1 VDTRLRGYDIKQ
13 EKIIL
18 ELNLKFIADFHIHSH
33 FSIATSKK
41 LVPEYLEYW
50 ARLKGINVIGTGDC
64 IHPGWQQE
72 LAEKLEPCGNGLFR
86 LRKEYR
92 LDESKRLNHEFIPAE
107 VFFMLTG
114 EISSIYKRDGK
125 VRKVHNICVFP
136 DMESLKKVQ
145 SRLDEMGNIRSDG
158 RPILGI
164 DSRVILDMVLQS
176 SSESFVIPAHIWTPW
191 FSVLGSKSGFDTIEE
206 CYGDLTPEI
215 FAVETGLSSDPE
227 MNWRCSFLDSFRLVS
242 NSDAHSPEKL
252 GREANLFDTE
262 LSYFGIYH
270 ALKHDKGFKGTI
282 EFYPEEGKY
291 HYDGHRNCGVVWNPL
306 ETLKHRGICP
316 VCGKEVTKGVM
327 YRVAELGDRSDVP
340 DSVKKDFYSITQL
353 PDLLSEVMRQKSS
366 SSKSVMNEYFR
377 IIHALGSEF
386 HLYLDSDI
394 GDIYSSG
401 GELLAEGVRRLRNG
415 EVHLTGGYDG
425 EFGTVRVF
433 DEGEIDTFKAK
444 SLFKDKS
451 VIDQHPAVKKS
462 SVEFDVAE
470 FRRISALNKSE
481 PQASQSGGIED
492 KSGGATAEQTEA
504 VNYSDGPCMVI
515 AGPGAG
521 KTFLLVERIKRLAD
535 EGVEP
540 QSIAVLTFSN
550 KAADELRERLGSS
563 LIEQGLSVSTFHSL
577 GLKLIKEN
585 PGIFGLPEGFIL
597 LNDEERL
604 HLLKSLSPDKTSA
617 AGDLLRKISAYKQG
631 IDSDIAPAVVE
642 EYNGCLIKNNFID
655 VDDLI
660 YLPCVVAE
668 VSDELR
674 NIISSRFTHIM
685 IDEFQDINFMQ
696 YRFIR
701 LLAPDAG
708 ADIFVIGDPDQSIY
722 GFRGASPEYMRRL
735 KSDYPELKE
744 FMLKKS
750 FRCSGVILRA
760 AGQVLGKG
768 EYLLSGN
775 KGVKLIINEMTSD
788 RSESDWIASEIERM
802 VGGVRSFS
810 MDSGMADGENN
821 GLGFSDFAVL
831 CRSSFMFECLREA
844 FVNHG
849 IAYKVSGSRPFY
861 EFEPY
866 KSVIQSM
873 RNALTGINAAEE
885 KSAELKKLM
894 NELPVD
900 KLIIKLLEDSGAES
914 DKLRVQSAFGRM
926 RSYDEFL
933 HSLPLR
939 TGEDDYL
946 PYYEAVSLMTIHSSK
961 GLEFDTVFIPGCE
974 DGIIPFNLFGSE
986 MSDLT
991 EEERIFYVAMTRA
1004 KKQVYLTSASK
1015 RGYKGRILESVRS
1028 MFIAR
1033 IEKDIIEAKK
1043 RAPIRKKED
1052 DGQLNLF

>member
-1 VDTRLRGYDIKQ
+1 M
-13 EKIIL
+13 
-18 ELNLKFIADFHIHSH
+18 KFIADFHIHSH

-86 LRKEYR
+86 LKNEYR
-92 LDESKRLNHEFIPAE
+92 LEESKRLKHEFIPDE
-107 VFFMLTG
+107 IFFMLTG

-145 SRLDEMGNIRSDG
+145 SRLDDAANIRSDG

-164 DSRVILDMVLQS
+164 DSRIILDMVLQS

-291 HYDGHRNCGVVWNPL
+291 HYDGHRNCGIVWNPL

-316 VCGKEVTKGVM
+316 VCSKEVTKGVM
-327 YRVAELGDRSDVP
+327 YRVAELGDRSEVP
-340 DSVKKDFYSITQL
+340 DSIKKDFYSITQL
-353 PDLLSEVMRQKSS
+353 PDLLSEVMKQKSS
-366 SSKSVMNEYFR
+366 SSKSVMSEYFR
-377 IIHALGSEF
+377 VIHALGSEF

-394 GDIYSSG
+394 DEINNSG

-415 EVHLTGGYDG
+415 EVHLKGGYDG
-425 EFGTVRVF
+425 EFGTVKVF
-433 DEGEIDTFKAK
+433 DEGELDTFKSK
-444 SLFKDKS
+444 SLFKDKNG
-451 VIDQHPAVKKS
+451 IDPHPVQKKQ

-470 FRRISALNKSE
+470 FRRISAMNKESAVEETRTVPEKDNGGITSE
-481 PQASQSGGIED
+481 QAVAVNFSGGP
-492 KSGGATAEQTEA
+492 G
-504 VNYSDGPCMVI
+504 MVI

-521 KTFLLVERIKRLAD
+521 KTFLIVERIRRITD
-535 EGVEP
+535 EGVQP
-540 QSIAVLTFSN
+540 SGIAVLTFSN
-550 KAADELRERLGSS
+550 KAADELKERLGET
-563 LIEQGLSVSTFHSL
+563 LRGDGLHVSTFHSL
-577 GLKLIKEN
+577 GLKFITGHPQL
-585 PGIFGLPEGFIL
+585 FGLREGFII

-604 HLLKSLSPDKTSA
+604 HLLKSIFPEKNSGA
-617 AGDLLRKISAYKQG
+617 ALLRKISAYKQG
-631 IDSDIAPAVVE
+631 IETDVEPAIVE
-642 EYNGCLIKNNFID
+642 AYNNCLLNNNFID

-660 YLPCVVAE
+660 YLPCVIAE
-668 VSDELR
+668 ASGELR
-674 NIISSRFTHIM
+674 SVLSARFTHIV
-685 IDEFQDINFMQ
+685 IDEFQDINLMQ

-701 LLAPDAG
+701 LLAPGSG

-722 GFRGASPEYMRRL
+722 GFRGADPEYIRRL
-735 KSDYPELKE
+735 KSDYPELRE

-760 AGQVLGKG
+760 AGQILGRG
-768 EYLLSGN
+768 EYLSSDK
-775 KGVKLIINEMTSD
+775 KGVKLIISEMTSD
-788 RSESDWIASEIERM
+788 RSEADWIASEIERM

-810 MDSGMADGENN
+810 MDSGMADGENQ
-821 GLGFSDFAVL
+821 GRGFGDFAVL

-844 FVNHG
+844 FRNHG
-849 IAYKVSGSRPFY
+849 IAYKVAGSRPFY

-866 KSVIQSM
+866 KSVIQQIRDM
-873 RNALTGINAAEE
+873 LTGINSGKET
-885 KSAELKKLM
+885 SGGLKKLM
-894 NELPVD
+894 DELPPAEM
-900 KLIIKLLEDSGAES
+900 IIKLLEQKGAEF
-914 DKLRVQSAFGRM
+914 DRMRVHAAFGSM
-926 RSYDEFL
+926 WSYDEFL
-933 HSLPLR
+933 GTIPLR

-946 PYYEAVSLMTIHSSK
+946 PDYEAVSLMTIHSAK

-974 DGIIPFNLFGSE
+974 DDIIPFNLFGSE
-986 MSDLT
+986 VSDLS
-991 EEERIFYVAMTRA
+991 EEERVFYVALTRA
-1004 KKQVYLTSASK
+1004 KKQVYLTSALK
-1015 RGYKGRILESVRS
+1015 RRYKGRILESGRS
-1028 MFIAR
+1028 RFIDR

-1043 RAPIRKKED
+1043 RAPFKKKED

>member
-1 VDTRLRGYDIKQ
+1 M
-13 EKIIL
+13 
-18 ELNLKFIADFHIHSH
+18 KFIADFHIHSH

-64 IHPGWQQE
+64 VHPGWQQE

-86 LRKEYR
+86 LKKEYR
-92 LDESKRLNHEFIPAE
+92 LEESKRLKHEFIPDE
-107 VFFMLTG
+107 VYFMLTG

-145 SRLDEMGNIRSDG
+145 SRLDGVGNIRSDG
-158 RPILGI
+158 RPILGL
-164 DSRVILDMVLQS
+164 DSRIILDMVLQS

-306 ETLKHRGICP
+306 ETVKHGGICP

-340 DSVKKDFYSITQL
+340 ESIKKDFYSITQL
-353 PDLLSEVMRQKSS
+353 PDLLSEVMGQKSS

-377 IIHALGSEF
+377 VIHALGSEF

-394 GDIYSSG
+394 DDINNSC
-401 GELLAEGVRRLRNG
+401 GELLAEGVRRLRSG
-415 EVHLTGGYDG
+415 EVHLKGGYDG
-425 EFGTVRVF
+425 EFGVVKVF
-433 DEGEIDTFKAK
+433 DEGETGSFRAK
-444 SLFKDKS
+444 SLFKDKKGGE
-451 VIDQHPAVKKS
+451 QHPAPKKT

-470 FRRISALNKSE
+470 FKRISSMNKVSSAE
-481 PQASQSGGIED
+481 ETHPDNPDNDNEEESGGITSEQSAAVNF
-492 KSGGATAEQTEA
+492 SGGP
-504 VNYSDGPCMVI
+504 GMVI

-521 KTFLLVERIKRLAD
+521 KTFLIVERIKRIAD
-535 EGVEP
+535 EGVDP
-540 QSIAVLTFSN
+540 SGIAVLTFSN
-550 KAADELRERLGSS
+550 KAADELKERLGDSPAGA
-563 LIEQGLSVSTFHSL
+563 GLHVSTFHSL
-577 GLKLIKEN
+577 GLKLISEA
-585 PGIFGLPEGFIL
+585 PRLFGLREGFII

-604 HLLKSLSPDKTSA
+604 HLLKSLSREKKSG
-617 AGDLLRKISAYKQG
+617 AGTLLRKVSACKQG
-631 IDSDIAPAVVE
+631 IEAGIDPDVFR
-642 EYNGCLIKNNFID
+642 EYNSCLIENNFID

-660 YLPCVVAE
+660 YLPCVMAE
-668 VSDELR
+668 VSEELR
-674 NIISSRFTHIM
+674 RVISSRFTHIM

-696 YRFIR
+696 YRLIR
-701 LLAPDAG
+701 LLAPDEG

-722 GFRGASPEYMRRL
+722 GFRGATPEYIRRL
-735 KSDYPELKE
+735 KSDYPGLKE
-744 FMLKKS
+744 FILKKS

-760 AGQVLGKG
+760 AGQILGKG
-768 EYLLSGN
+768 EYLRSDK
-775 KGVKLIINEMTSD
+775 KGVKLIINEITSD
-788 RSESDWIASEIERM
+788 RSEADWIASEIERM

-810 MDSGMADGENN
+810 MDSGMADGENR
-821 GLGFSDFAVL
+821 GRGFGDFAVL
-831 CRSSFMFECLREA
+831 CRSSFMFECFREA
-844 FVNHG
+844 FRNHG
-849 IAYKVSGSRPFY
+849 IAYKVAGSRPFY

-873 RNALTGINAAEE
+873 RNALTGIDAQAEITDE
-885 KSAELKKLM
+885 IKKHM
-894 NELPVD
+894 NELPAAE
-900 KLIIKLLEDSGAES
+900 LIIKLLERSGAEF
-914 DKLRVQSAFGRM
+914 DRLRVQSAFGRM
-926 RSYDEFL
+926 YSYDDFL
-933 HSLPLR
+933 RTLPLR

-946 PYYEAVSLMTIHSSK
+946 PDYEAVSLMTIHSAK

-974 DGIIPFNLFGSE
+974 EGIIPFNLFGSD
-986 MSDLT
+986 MSDLS
-991 EEERIFYVAMTRA
+991 EEERIFYVALTRA

-1015 RGYKGRILESVRS
+1015 RGYKGRILESGRS
-1028 MFIAR
+1028 RFIER

-1043 RAPIRKKED
+1043 RAPIKKKED

>member
-1 VDTRLRGYDIKQ
+1 M
-13 EKIIL
+13 
-18 ELNLKFIADFHIHSH
+18 KFIADFHIHSH

-86 LRKEYR
+86 LKKDYR
-92 LDESKRLNHEFIPAE
+92 LEESKRLKHEFIPDE

-145 SRLDEMGNIRSDG
+145 TRLDDVGNIRSDG

-252 GREANLFDTE
+252 GREANIFDTE
-262 LSYFGIYH
+262 VSYFGIYH

-306 ETLKHRGICP
+306 ETVKNRGICP

-340 DSVKKDFYSITQL
+340 DAIKKDFYSITQL

-366 SSKSVMNEYFR
+366 SSKSVMSEYFR
-377 IIHALGSEF
+377 LIHSLGSEF
-386 HLYLDSDI
+386 HLYLDSGIDDI
-394 GDIYSSG
+394 NSSG
-401 GELLAEGVRRLRNG
+401 GELLAEGVRRLRSG
-415 EVHLTGGYDG
+415 EVHLQGGYDG
-425 EFGTVRVF
+425 EFGVVKVF
-433 DEGEIDTFKAK
+433 DEDELDTFKSK
-444 SLFKDKS
+444 SLFKDRS
-451 VIDQHPAVKKS
+451 SADLHPVPKKV
-462 SVEFDVAE
+462 SVEFDVEE
-470 FRRISALNKSE
+470 FRRISALNKKTLPDSVE
-481 PQASQSGGIED
+481 PGVEKTGDGVTPEQS
-492 KSGGATAEQTEA
+492 AA
-504 VNYSDGPCMVI
+504 VNYTGGPCMVI

-521 KTFLLVERIKRLAD
+521 KTFLIVERIKRLAA
-535 EGVEP
+535 EGVKP
-540 QSIAVLTFSN
+540 QSTAVLTFSN
-550 KAADELRERLGSS
+550 KAAGELSDRLGAP
-563 LIEQGLSVSTFHSL
+563 LTWDGLHVSTFHTL

-585 PGIFGLPEGFIL
+585 PGLFGLRDGFIL

-604 HLLKSLSPDKTSA
+604 LILKSLSPEKISG
-617 AGDLLRKISAYKQG
+617 AGTLLRKISAYKQG
-631 IDSDIAPAVVE
+631 IDTDIEPAFVE
-642 EYNGCLIKNNFID
+642 KYNSCLVKNNFID

-660 YLPCVVAE
+660 YLPCVMAE

-674 NIISSRFTHIM
+674 GIVSSQFTHIM

-696 YRFIR
+696 YRLIR

-708 ADIFVIGDPDQSIY
+708 TDIFVIGDPDQSIY

-735 KSDYPELKE
+735 KSDYPELRE

-760 AGQVLGKG
+760 AGQILGKG
-768 EYLLSGN
+768 EYLRSDN

-788 RSESDWIASEIERM
+788 RSEADWIASEIERM

-810 MDSGMADGENN
+810 MDSGIADGENE
-821 GLGFSDFAVL
+821 GRGFGDFAVL
-831 CRSSFMFECLREA
+831 CRSSFMFECFREA
-844 FVNHG
+844 FKNHG

-861 EFEPY
+861 EFDPY
-866 KSVIQSM
+866 KSVIQRI
-873 RNALTGINAAEE
+873 RNVLTGFNAPEE
-885 KSAELKKLM
+885 AADEIKKLM
-894 NELPVD
+894 DELPAAE
-900 KLIIKLLEDSGAES
+900 LIIKLLERSGS
-914 DKLRVQSAFGRM
+914 GFDKLRIHSVFGNM

-933 HSLPLR
+933 RILPLR

-946 PYYEAVSLMTIHSSK
+946 PDYEAVSLMTIHSSK

-974 DGIIPFNLFGSE
+974 DGIIPFNLFGSDV
-986 MSDLT
+986 SDLL
-991 EEERIFYVAMTRA
+991 EEERIFYVALTRA
-1004 KKQVYLTSASK
+1004 KTRVYLTSASK
-1015 RGYKGRILESVRS
+1015 RGYKGRILESGRS
-1028 MFIAR
+1028 RFIER
-1033 IEKDIIEAKK
+1033 IEKDIIDAKK
-1043 RAPIRKKED
+1043 RAPIKKKED

>member
-1 VDTRLRGYDIKQ
+1 M
-13 EKIIL
+13 
-18 ELNLKFIADFHIHSH
+18 KFIADFHIHSH

-86 LRKEYR
+86 LRKEFR
-92 LDESKRLNHEFIPAE
+92 LDESKRLKHDFIPDE

-145 SRLDEMGNIRSDG
+145 AKLDDAGNIRSDG
-158 RPILGI
+158 RPILGL
-164 DSRVILDMVLQS
+164 DSRVMLDMVLQS

-306 ETLKHRGICP
+306 ETVKHRGICP

-377 IIHALGSEF
+377 IIHTLGSEF

-394 GDIYSSG
+394 DDINSSG

-415 EVHLTGGYDG
+415 DVHLKGGYDG

-433 DEGEIDTFKAK
+433 DEGELDTFKAK
-444 SLFKDKS
+444 SLFKERNTAE
-451 VIDQHPAVKKS
+451 HHRALKKS

-470 FRRISALNKSE
+470 FRRISALNKTEFHDPQNENIEKEDSGITSE
-481 PQASQSGGIED
+481 QSAAINHAG
-492 KSGGATAEQTEA
+492 
-504 VNYSDGPCMVI
+504 GPCMVI

-521 KTFLLVERIKRLAD
+521 KTFLIVERIKSLTDGGLNPR
-535 EGVEP
+535 
-540 QSIAVLTFSN
+540 SIAVLTFSN
-550 KAADELRERLGSS
+550 KAADELRERLGGS
-563 LIEQGLSVSTFHSL
+563 LTGEGLSVSTFHSL
-577 GLKLIKEN
+577 GLRLISEN
-585 PGIFGLPEGFIL
+585 PQLFGLRDNSII
-597 LNDEERL
+597 LNDDEKLRII
-604 HLLKSLSPDKTSA
+604 KGLSPEKG
-617 AGDLLRKISAYKQG
+617 AGAVTLMRKISAYKQG
-631 IDSDIAPAVVE
+631 IDTDVE
-642 EYNGCLIKNNFID
+642 PLIVDEYNRRLSDNNFID

-660 YLPCVVAE
+660 YLPCAMAE
-668 VSDELR
+668 ARDELR
-674 NIISSRFTHIM
+674 DIISSRFTHLL

-701 LLAPDAG
+701 LLAPDSG
-708 ADIFVIGDPDQSIY
+708 SDIFVIGDPDQSIY
-722 GFRGASPEYMRRL
+722 GFRGASPEYIQKL
-735 KSDYPELKE
+735 KSDYPGLQV
-744 FMLKKS
+744 FSLKKS
-750 FRCSGVILRA
+750 FRCSGIILRA

-768 EYLLSGN
+768 EYLRSDN

-788 RSESDWIASEIERM
+788 RSEADWIAAEIERM

-810 MDSGMADGENN
+810 MDSGITDGESS
-821 GLGFSDFAVL
+821 GRGFGDFAVL
-831 CRSSFMFECLREA
+831 CRSSFMFECFREA
-844 FVNHG
+844 FRNHG
-849 IAYKVSGSRPFY
+849 IAYKVAGSRPFY

-866 KSVIQSM
+866 KSVIQKI
-873 RNALTGINAAEE
+873 RNILTGINTAEE
-885 KSAELKKLM
+885 TPVELKKFM

-900 KLIIKLLEDSGAES
+900 ELIIKLLDESGAES
-914 DKLRVQSAFGRM
+914 DKLRVQAAFGRM
-926 RSYDEFL
+926 RSYDDFL
-933 HSLPLR
+933 RSVPLR
-939 TGEDDYL
+939 TGEDDFL
-946 PYYEAVSLMTIHSSK
+946 PDIEAVSLMTIHSSK

-974 DGIIPFNLFGSE
+974 DGIIPFNLFGSD
-986 MSDLT
+986 MSDLS
-991 EEERIFYVAMTRA
+991 EEERIFYVALTRA

-1015 RGYKGRILESVRS
+1015 RGYKGRVIESGRS
-1028 MFIAR
+1028 RFIER

-1043 RAPIRKKED
+1043 RAPIKKKED